1 MFDRTY
7 DFLDRFNSIYDL
19 QFGFRKK
26 YSVNHA
32 LIKITESIRAALDSK
47 KVACGIFIDL
57 QKAFDT
63 VNHSILIDKLSH
75 YGIRGTASN
84 WFRSYLSNRKQYVSI
99 NSTDSESIQ
108 VNHGVPQ
115 GSVLGPL
122 LFLIY
127 INDLHFLIR
136 NSSVYHFADDTSG
149 KAHCTVLASKLRRV
163 NGLLSKI
170 RHYVPKE
177 ELTSI
182 YHALFSIHLTYGAQ
196 VWGQKLN
203 CQTEIICKLQNRAL
217 RTINFT
223 DFTDD
228 PNPLYKR
235 DKILKFHDLVK
246 LKNILFIYDFLHN
259 SPPVCFSESFIKLSN
274 IYRSMNTRKANA
286 GCLLVPKRNSPEYG
300 LHSISHQSILTW
312 NSFTVLLK
320 CNLAELSRSALKHKM
335 EQHLLQQY

>member
-1 MFDRTY
+1 M
-7 DFLDRFNSIYDL
+7 
-19 QFGFRKK
+19 
-26 YSVNHA
+26 
-32 LIKITESIRAALDSK
+32 
-47 KVACGIFIDL
+47 
-57 QKAFDT
+57 
-63 VNHSILIDKLSH
+63 
-75 YGIRGTASN
+75 
-84 WFRSYLSNRKQYVSI
+84 
-99 NSTDSESIQ
+99 
-108 VNHGVPQ
+108 
-115 GSVLGPL
+115 

-127 INDLHFLIR
+127 INDLHFSIR
-136 NSSVYHFADDTSG
+136 NSSVYHFADDTNLLNISNSLKRTQKQINLDLRSLYKWLLANKISLNCSKTELIIFHKARFKQNYDLKIKLNGHKLFPSDSIKYLGVHLDSTLSG
-149 KAHCTVLASKLRRV
+149 KAHCTVLASKLRRA

-182 YHALFSIHLTYGAQ
+182 YHALFSSHLTYGAQ
-196 VWGQKLN
+196 VWGQKRN

-228 PNPLYKR
+228 PNPLYKQ

-259 SPPVCFSESFIKLSN
+259 SLPVCFSESFIKLSN

-286 GCLLVPKRNSPEYG
+286 GCLLVPKRNSSEYG

-320 CNLAELSRSALKHKM
+320 CNLAELSRSSLKHKM